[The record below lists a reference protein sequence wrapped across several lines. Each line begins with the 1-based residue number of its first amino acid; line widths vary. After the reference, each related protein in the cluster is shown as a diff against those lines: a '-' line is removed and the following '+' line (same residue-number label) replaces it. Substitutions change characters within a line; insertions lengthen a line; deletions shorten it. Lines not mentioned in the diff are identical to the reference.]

1 MPVYIKSLAKQGA
14 NKPATIRCMD
24 PLLTKILNGI
34 NRIVTTQRNVAL
46 ISELINVAD
55 MGFESFIPPLTETL

>member
-1 MPVYIKSLAKQGA
+1 MPVYKKSLAKQGA
-14 NKPATIRCMD
+14 NNPATIRYID
-24 PLLTKILNGI
+24 PLFRKILNGTK
-34 NRIVTTQRNVAL
+34 RIATTQRNVAL